1 MKQGVIKQVRE
12 EMQGY
17 DLMLLNLELKL
28 LEIEK
33 IRSGDGEGQM
43 TQHQSR

>member
-17 DLMLLNLELKL
+17 DLMLLNLELKRL
-28 LEIEK
+28 KLK
-33 IRSGDGEGQM
+33 RSEVVMVRG
-43 TQHQSR
+43 R